1 MYYLEEKNQ
10 QHGMPTVILLDRS
23 LSMRRPAGPATA
35 SSGKDGQNEE
45 ETLHSLACKG
55 LEWFFGY
62 MGRYYSLEYTSLFS
76 FSSECEIL
84 VPFTRDYAQLKEK
97 LSDLC
102 VQDRTDL
109 GSALVSMVDLVVA
122 EWGSFAPCQAVLVT
136 DGSPGVRHQD
146 AAQRKPTLNIPFS
159 YQLHVVCI
167 ATREEL
173 AQPLWSSKMQKLCD
187 TTGLSPVEIHVPNGP
202 LTTES
207 VIGAFAQLAKSSF
220 RPYLGTLKCGHL
232 QSQVSLSPSPH
243 MHRPKFDISIGPDH
257 KFPKLDEGFGGM
269 KYPQELT
276 ICGFLDTSCLSAP
289 PHYAR
294 HFVLDPEMDEKVYDA
309 QLTRL
314 IEGRATRTKSESEA
328 QSFQEESQKPSF
340 RVLLHGSLKCESKA
354 ALVKLG

>member
-1 MYYLEEKNQ
+1 
-10 QHGMPTVILLDRS
+10 MPTVVLLDRS
-23 LSMRRPAGPATA
+23 LSMRRPAGPTG
-35 SSGKDGQNEE
+35 SSKDVQNE

-62 MGRYYSLEYTSLFS
+62 MDEYYSLEYTSLFS
-76 FSSECEIL
+76 FSSECEPL

-97 LSDLC
+97 LVDLP

-109 GSALVSMVDLVVA
+109 GSALVSMVDQIVT
-122 EWGSFAPCQAVLVT
+122 EWGSFAPCQTIIVT

-146 AAQRKPTLNIPFS
+146 ATQRKPTLNIPFS
-159 YQLHVVCI
+159 YQLHIVCI

-173 AQPLWSSKMQKLCD
+173 SRPLWSPKMQKLCE
-187 TTGLSPVEIHVPNGP
+187 TTGLSPTEIHVPNGP
-202 LTTES
+202 LTAES
-207 VIGAFAQLAKSSF
+207 VVGAFAQLAKASF

-232 QSQVSLSPSPH
+232 HSQVSLSPSPY
-243 MHRPKFDISIGPDH
+243 MHKPKFDISIGPDN
-257 KFPKLDEGFGGM
+257 KFPKLDESFGGM
-269 KYPQELT
+269 KYPQELR

-294 HFVLDPEMDEKVYDA
+294 HFVLDPEIDEKIYDA
-309 QLTRL
+309 QLSRL
-314 IEGRATRTKSESEA
+314 SEGRSARTKSESEA
-328 QSFQEESQKPSF
+328 QSLQEESQKPSF

>member
-1 MYYLEEKNQ
+1 
-10 QHGMPTVILLDRS
+10 MPTVVLLDRS
-23 LSMRRPAGPATA
+23 LSMRRPAGSTNTATNN
-35 SSGKDGQNEE
+35 SSTSNVNGAKDGRNEG

-62 MGRYYSLEYTSLFS
+62 MAEYYSLEYTSLFS

-84 VPFTRDYAQLKEK
+84 VPFTRDYAQLKERLAD
-97 LSDLC
+97 LS

-109 GSALVSMVDLVVA
+109 SSALVSMVDLIVA

-146 AAQRKPTLNIPFS
+146 ATQRKPTLNIPFS
-159 YQLHVVCI
+159 YQLHVVCM

-173 AQPLWSSKMQKLCD
+173 ARPLWSTKMQKLCD
-187 TTGLSPVEIHVPNGP
+187 TTGLSPVEIHVPSGP
-202 LTTES
+202 LSAES
-207 VIGAFAQLAKSSF
+207 VIGAFAQLTKTSF
-220 RPYLGTLKCGHL
+220 RPYLGMLKCGHL
-232 QSQVSLSPSPH
+232 QSQVSLSPSPY
-243 MHRPKFDISIGPDH
+243 MHKPKFDISIGADH

-269 KYPQELT
+269 SYPHELR

-294 HFVLDPEMDEKVYDA
+294 HFVLDPEIDEKVYET
-309 QLTRL
+309 QLSRL
-314 IEGRATRTKSESEA
+314 VEGRSARTKSESEA